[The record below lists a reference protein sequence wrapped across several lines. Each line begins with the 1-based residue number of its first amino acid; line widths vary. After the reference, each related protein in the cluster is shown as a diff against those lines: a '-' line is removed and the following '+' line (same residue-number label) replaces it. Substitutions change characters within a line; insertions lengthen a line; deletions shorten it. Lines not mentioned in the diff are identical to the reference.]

1 VRSSDSDGSTE
12 PAMCHIEG
20 PARPGGFELEAH
32 PGSRPLKF
40 HCGHW
45 RHSQVDVTVAMCRAS
60 RSRLQCAKSEPS
72 RHAYV
77 RHVRSRCTCHWQCG
91 MSATGVPDVSPG
103 QYHSMVMAI

>member
-1 VRSSDSDGSTE
+1 MRSSDSDGSTE

-72 RHAYV
+72 RHALCICEACEV
-77 RHVRSRCTCHWQCG
+77 TVHVPLAVWHGCYRCAGC
-91 MSATGVPDVSPG
+91 
-103 QYHSMVMAI
+103 